1 MKSWEGNENKGYS
14 WKYKPDSALKVLGP
28 QIFLLFFTFAASFKV
43 LSCFVKKKLQDQ
55 QSVKI
60 VAAFFW
66 ALAIVSFFWN
76 IVDMSIN
83 LYLLFCLATSND
95 TRYYGFCK
103 LAVLAL
109 VLVFGLVWMMT
120 GCLMAPSFAPPPKC
134 VCPFCCCTCCCTK
147 RGKLRYLYCCAFFQI
162 ALFVFLVTAN
172 IIPILLLTFVQP
184 VVVLSEVALLATIV
198 FSLVIWIALPFS
210 GNPFSFKLSI
220 SGLNAS
226 QRKRYKN
233 GLCYLILLGLF
244 IVFILSLVVLYL
256 EILIKGTESNDY
268 IKIFFSFFPSVV
280 IGGVGFLM
288 KRKFLDRRKGR
299 RYDHGDLP
307 NVEGYMELT
316 DTSLADLEKGLGNSE
331 TTRDAEA
338 TEDRAGRQGGR
349 VGNGY
354 QLTGTEQ

>member
-14 WKYKPDSALKVLGP
+14 WKYKPDSALAYAE
-28 QIFLLFFTFAASFKV
+28 IFLLFFVFAASFKV
-43 LSCFVKKKLQDQ
+43 SSCFMKRLQDQ
-55 QSVKI
+55 QSVQI
-60 VAAFFW
+60 STAFFW

-76 IVDMSIN
+76 IVDLLIN
-83 LYLLFCLATSND
+83 LGLLYLLFHDATSND
-95 TRYYGFCK
+95 TRSYGYCK

-109 VLVFGLVWMMT
+109 VVLFGLVWMMT
-120 GCLMAPSFAPPPKC
+120 GCRMAPSFAPPPKC

-147 RGKLRYLYCCAFFQI
+147 RGKLRYLYCCAFFHI
-162 ALFVFLVTAN
+162 AVFVFLVTAN
-172 IIPILLLTFVQP
+172 VIPILLLTFVQP
-184 VVVLSEVALLATIV
+184 VVVLSDVALLATIV

-210 GNPFSFKLSI
+210 FKSSI

-244 IVFILSLVVLYL
+244 ITVMFFLVVLYL
-256 EILIKGTESNDY
+256 KILIKGAESNDY

-280 IGGVGFLM
+280 IGSVGFLI

-307 NVEGYMELT
+307 SVEGHTELT
-316 DTSLADLEKGLGNSE
+316 DISLADLEEGLGNSE
-331 TTRDAEA
+331 TTRDAEG
-338 TEDRAGRQGGR
+338 TEDREEGREDELG
-349 VGNGY
+349 
-354 QLTGTEQ
+354 TGTNSQGPNSEETVL